1 MNLKEQLIHLATVF
15 ATYTDTR
22 GRDGQITLS
31 GISTKIFNDGKTLA
45 RVAEGGDVTTG
56 SFERARQWFSD
67 NWPEGALW
75 PDNIPRPAPAPSS
88 VEAA

>member
-1 MNLKEQLIHLATVF
+1 MNLREQLIHLATLY
-15 ATYTDTR
+15 AKSTDTK

-45 RVAEGGDVTTG
+45 RVVEGGDVTTG

-67 NWPEGALW
+67 NWPEGTDW
-75 PDNIPRPAPAPSS
+75 PTDIARPLKS
-88 VEAA
+88 EAA

>member
-1 MNLKEQLIHLATVF
+1 MNLRDQLIHLAIVF

-22 GRDGQITLS
+22 GRDGQMTLS

-45 RVAEGGDVTTG
+45 RVADGGDVTTG

-67 NWPEGALW
+67 NWPEGADW
-75 PDNIPRPAPAPSS
+75 PNSVARPAPAKS
-88 VEAA
+88 EAA